1 MAHWQNL
8 EASSPSSFRAKA
20 ETKTRERGDDDTLS
34 DEVSKMSLSSKTT
47 TAQVR
52 NLIISPVASAIS
64 SKPANSSA
72 NGQHTLQDKWKLW
85 AHLPHDTDWS
95 PRSYKEVMTLDSVES
110 TIALCETIPEKM
122 VTNCMLFLM
131 RNGVLPMW
139 EDPRNRAG
147 GCFSY
152 KVANK
157 TVTSTW
163 MQLSYS
169 TVGET
174 LTQDRNVRQN
184 ITGITI
190 SPKKNFCIIK
200 IWLSDCKY
208 QNPSVINEL
217 HGISSYGCLFKKHL
231 P

>member
-1 MAHWQNL
+1 MAHWQTM
-8 EASSPSSFRAKA
+8 EASSPSSTSAR
-20 ETKTRERGDDDTLS
+20 RNDDTLS
-34 DEVSKMSLSSKTT
+34 AEGSLTT
-47 TAQVR
+47 KLAQVQMQ
-52 NLIISPVASAIS
+52 ICAPVASAILP
-64 SKPANSSA
+64 KPAMVIATNS
-72 NGQHTLQDKWKLW
+72 GRHPLQDRWKLW

-95 PRSYKEVMTLDSVES
+95 PKSYKEVMTLDSVES

-139 EDPRNRAG
+139 EDPRNKAG

-163 MQLSYS
+163 MQLAYC

-184 ITGITI
+184 IMGITI